1 MSYEHPKQGTP
12 TESPVTYKGGADGK
26 SKAGEEELTEEE
38 QPRKQEGEEREQPS
52 PSEA

>member
-1 MSYEHPKQGTP
+1 MSYEHSNQGKP

-26 SKAGEEELTEEE
+26 SKAAEELTEEE

-52 PSEA
+52 ASEA